1 MANIKTDIQWS
12 PETGVQKAEQVVE
25 LDVTQPDTQDDE
37 ELFDSPLKQK
47 DLLQPENLSK
57 IRDYMVRR
65 KGTQFN
71 EKAPEEVVDDFVEH
85 MRYFNSNLVSTAGEV
100 RFISTANDR
109 DKQAANQAYQ
119 LYDQLGN
126 VFVNDGFFG
135 AIEGVGDYIYSA
147 ATDPSNYIGAAT
159 GGLGKMGALGVTKA
173 GRAAAKAAAKE
184 AAKKA
189 TMAGATRQA
198 AKEAGDVAAK
208 STIERLAF
216 NNVKGDAAKRVAGE
230 VAKLERRAFLQKT
243 GAEAYKDATAGAYKK
258 AAKRAL
264 YGTAALDATAGAMNE
279 HEIQNVMLE
288 VGAQE
293 EYSRTQTALGSLFG
307 VVGTGAQIVG
317 RAAGGRTG
325 MEGAEVGLAGATT
338 RKQQKDLVDSAIA
351 FNLKEPAVKDATKV
365 VRKAFDSWE
374 KKYTRGNKTFGDVAT
389 PTDLIHDIML
399 GENGKGGLAR
409 VLKKSGVRINK
420 NLTVSDLMTNVV
432 RQLPEKELAEINAKL
447 ELRTGITLGRTSEM
461 GKNLGDLLAKDIRSS
476 AQSLNVMSQVAKT
489 LNSGLMHGNNIIDG
503 IVKSQ
508 DTADDIA
515 KEAANLKRSK
525 PVAYAQSVWRRL
537 LVSSPATS
545 MINLVGFTQYNAGQ
559 SFADLLSYSGLM
571 MSGMVRGGEAGAE
584 RMKMARVYKDMQV
597 QKMRNFADPYA
608 TYETYMALLNQ
619 NKKLK
624 SKLFESF
631 TGGVD
636 RTTAKF
642 NMNPKAR
649 GVKITEAVVE
659 GAGNITG
666 VRIQDTFTKS
676 QMFVTELDKHMRLSK
691 GKSLSEVMATGTI
704 DELDD
709 EVIGN
714 AMTTTLKSVYSADY
728 TQDDQMLGQ
737 VAKLVEGFSNT
748 PVLGTVLPFGRFLN
762 NTVATVH
769 QWGPTSLVPT
779 AVNVARK
786 SRQAGVDI
794 NATEAFARSAVG
806 TTGLLLAMQYD
817 KERQAKGL
825 AYNEVEVGGGTI
837 VDAKN
842 TFPFSY
848 FLVMGRMGNLLMDG
862 QTIPK
867 ELYTEFGAQ
876 VAVGQFASDVQF
888 GNDMQAAF
896 DAIANQTDGQSRMR
910 SVWEAF
916 LAGTG
921 KAAGN
926 VAAGFTRPLDPIN
939 RAVGFIEGTDAA
951 RDLRQAEPG
960 VQTFTQASTR
970 YVDNIF
976 EALIGKAESVT
987 GEELRVA
994 TRGGPLLD
1002 ANPLARIFGFNVR
1015 PTRTATEQAYS
1026 MADMAEWTASQRSN
1040 MPEYDKI
1047 FNSSIAPILEGA
1059 MDKLIRNP
1067 KYIEGNTDTRKVML
1081 NSVLTDT
1088 RKSIRDAMKASTDP
1102 ETRLAVLRKKAKSM
1116 ETKELRTEA
1125 SKAMSKRFNID
1136 ASVDDM
1142 SIRELQFYM
1151 EYIDHLKDYYTN

>member
-12 PETGVQKAEQVVE
+12 PEKGVEKAEQVVE
-25 LDVTQPDTQDDE
+25 LDVSQPDTQEDE
-37 ELFDSPLKQK
+37 DLFDSPLKQK
-47 DLLQPENLSK
+47 DLLKPENLTK

-71 EKAPEEVVDDFVEH
+71 ELEPEKVVDDFVEH
-85 MRYFNSNLVSTAGEV
+85 MRYFNSNIVSTAGEV

-109 DKQAANQAYQ
+109 DKQSANDAYQ

-135 AIEGVGDYIYSA
+135 AVEGVGDYIYSA
-147 ATDPSNYIGAAT
+147 ATDPSNYFGLMT
-159 GGLGKMGALGVTKA
+159 GGAGKATAMGITKA

-189 TMAGATRQA
+189 TMSGATRQA
-198 AKEAGDVAAK
+198 AKEAGEAAAK
-208 STIERLAF
+208 STIERLAY

-258 AAKRAL
+258 AAKRSL

-279 HEIQNVMLE
+279 HQIQNVMLE

-325 MEGAEVGLAGATT
+325 MPDARTGLAGAAT
-338 RKQQKDLVDSAIA
+338 RQQQKELVDNAIA
-351 FNLKEPAVKDATKV
+351 FNLKEDAVKEASKT

-374 KKYTRGNKTFGDVAT
+374 KKYTRGAQNFGDVAT

-399 GENGKGGLAR
+399 GENGKGGLAK
-409 VLKKSGVRINK
+409 VLKQSGVRINK

-432 RQLPEKELAEINAKL
+432 RQLPEKDLVEINAKL
-447 ELRTGITLGRTSEM
+447 EARTGITLGRTSEM
-461 GKNLGDLLAKDIRSS
+461 GQNLGDLLAKDIRGS

-515 KEAANLKRSK
+515 KEAANLKRSQ
-525 PVAYAQSVWRRL
+525 PIAYAQSVWRRM

-559 SFADLLSYSGLM
+559 SFADLMSYSGLM

-584 RMKMARVYKDMQV
+584 RMRMARVYKDMQV

-608 TYETYMALLNQ
+608 TYDTYMALLDQ

-624 SKLFESF
+624 KTLFESF

-642 NMNPKAR
+642 NMNPKSR

-659 GAGNITG
+659 GAGNLTG

-691 GKSLSEVMATGTI
+691 GKSLSEFMATGTL

-728 TQDDQMLGQ
+728 TQNDQLLGA
-737 VAKLVEGFSNT
+737 VAKQVEAFSNL
-748 PVLGTVLPFGRFLN
+748 PVVGTVLPFGRFLN

-769 QWGPTSLVPT
+769 QFGPTSLLPT
-779 AVNVARK
+779 AIRVAKNARK
-786 SRQAGVDI
+786 EGVNITD
-794 NATEAFARSAVG
+794 TEALARSMVG
-806 TTGLLLAMQYD
+806 TSALFMAMAYD
-817 KERQAKGL
+817 KERQEKGL
-825 AYNEVEVGGGTI
+825 AYNEIEVGGGTI
-837 VDAKN
+837 LDAKN

-848 FLVMGRMGNLLMDG
+848 FLVMGRMGNLYMDG

-867 ELYTEFGAQ
+867 ELTVEFGAQ

-896 DAIANQTDGQSRMR
+896 DAIANQPDGESRMKGAFQ
-910 SVWEAF
+910 AF

-926 VAAGFTRPLDPIN
+926 IAAGITRPLDPIN

-994 TRGGPLLD
+994 TRKGPLMD
-1002 ANPLARIFGFNVR
+1002 ANPLSRIFGFNVR
-1015 PTRTATEQAYS
+1015 PSRTATEQAYS

-1040 MPEYDKI
+1040 TPEYDKI

-1059 MDKLIRNP
+1059 MDKLVRNP
-1067 KYIEGNTDTRKVML
+1067 KYVEGNTDTRKVML
-1081 NSVLTDT
+1081 KTVLTET
-1088 RKSIRDAMKASTDP
+1088 RASIRDAMKTSNDP
-1102 ETRLAVLRKKAKSM
+1102 ETRLAVLRKKARSM
-1116 ETKELRTEA
+1116 ENKQLRTEA
-1125 SKAMSKRFNID
+1125 LKAMKSRFNID
-1136 ASVDDM
+1136 AGVEDM

-1151 EYIDHLKDYYTN
+1151 DYIDQLKDYYAN